1 MFPPT
6 LQPTDH
12 LPLTVSGHT
21 HHIPRCHPT
30 FTAAPQMHGVH
41 TFGGKDLLLVDGRI
55 FSSTEH
61 ADRAENALDMHAV
74 LVTYGLDR

>member
-1 MFPPT
+1 
-6 LQPTDH
+6 
-12 LPLTVSGHT
+12 
-21 HHIPRCHPT
+21 
-30 FTAAPQMHGVH
+30 MHGVH